1 MQIYMV
7 GGAVRDALLGL
18 PVQDHDWVVVGAT
31 PEQMVQEGFLS
42 VGKDFPVFLHPV
54 TKEEVALAR
63 TERKTA
69 PGYHGFAF
77 HAAPDVTLEDDLSRR
92 DLTINSIAVQ
102 AINTPAIGKNSTK
115 NDWKVD
121 LEQLKGQSSEQLIDP
136 HGGQRDL
143 QAKVLR
149 HVSSAFAEDPVRIL
163 RLARFAARFADFS
176 VAPETMALM
185 RQMVA
190 SGEVDALVPERVWQ
204 EIAKG
209 LMEQQP
215 SRMFEVLRDCGALAR
230 LLPELDRLWGVP
242 QRAEYHPEID
252 TGVHVMMVL
261 DMSARLDGNL
271 AIRYACLC
279 HDFGK
284 GTTPAD
290 ALPRHIGH
298 EDRSVKLLREVS
310 TRLRVPTECKELA
323 EVVAREHGNIHRS
336 SEFNAAAIV
345 RLLER
350 CDAFRKPARFAEVLL
365 ACECDARGRLGF
377 EDSAYPQ
384 RQRLLQSLQAAQTV
398 TSENAINNIAI
409 KAINTPARS
418 ENASKNEVLEAKSIT
433 GKQIGE
439 LMHAA
444 RVKAVEK
451 ELQK

>member
-18 PVQDHDWVVVGAT
+18 PVKDRDWVAVGAT
-31 PEQMVQEGFLS
+31 PQQLVDLGYLP

-54 TKEEVALAR
+54 TKDEVALAR
-63 TERKTA
+63 QERKTA

-77 HAAPDVTLEDDLSRR
+77 HAAQDVTLEQDLSRR

-102 AINTPAIGKNSTK
+102 AINTPATCQFDAKFDGNISFSLDRNHL
-115 NDWKVD
+115 VD
-121 LEQLKGQSSEQLIDP
+121 P
-136 HGGQRDL
+136 YGGLRDL
-143 QAKVLR
+143 DAKVLR
-149 HVSSAFAEDPVRIL
+149 HVSPAFAEDPVRIL
-163 RLARFAARFADFS
+163 RLARFAARFSDFT
-176 VAPETMALM
+176 VAPETMTLM
-185 RQMVA
+185 CQMVQN
-190 SGEVDALVPERVWQ
+190 GEVDALVSERVWQ
-204 EIAKG
+204 EIATG
-209 LMEQQP
+209 LMYDKP
-215 SRMFEVLRDCGALAR
+215 SRMFEVLRECGALKR

-252 TGVHVMMVL
+252 TGVHAMMVL
-261 DMSARLDGNL
+261 DMSARLDCNL

-290 ALPRHIGH
+290 VLPRHIGH

-310 TRLRVPTECKELA
+310 ARLRVPTECKELA

-336 SEFNAAAIV
+336 SEFSAAAIV

-377 EDSAYPQ
+377 EDAAYPQ

-398 TSENAINNIAI
+398 TAESAINNIANES
-409 KAINTPARS
+409 INTPARGKNS
-418 ENASKNEVLEAKSIT
+418 TKNEPSVAKTIS

-439 LMHAA
+439 MMHAA
-444 RVKAVEK
+444 RVKAVQTS
-451 ELQK
+451 LQDFN